1 MQSVFRRTALRETG
15 AELYYIPEDPDDSE
29 DEEQKLS
36 GPDFDHLMLPSIE
49 EGEEDNDESSVLPV
63 IYIDDAPVDTERS
76 SAVMLPPPSTA
87 RESKVLPDDSSWVKV

>member
-36 GPDFDHLMLPSIE
+36 GPDFDHLILPSIV
-49 EGEEDNDESSVLPV
+49 EDNDESSVLPV
-63 IYIDDAPVDTERS
+63 IYIDDAPVETERS

-87 RESKVLPDDSSWVKV
+87 RESKELADDSSWIKV